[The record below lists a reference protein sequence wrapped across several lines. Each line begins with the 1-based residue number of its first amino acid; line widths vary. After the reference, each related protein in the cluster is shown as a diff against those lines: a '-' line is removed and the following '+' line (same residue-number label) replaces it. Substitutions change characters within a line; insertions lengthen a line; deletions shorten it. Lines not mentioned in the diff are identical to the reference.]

1 MFKNNYENTYFLTST
16 AILKKQRNSDISE
29 VAFVGYSNSGKSSA
43 INVLTNKRKLAKI
56 SKTPGRTQLIN
67 FFAVTKKKYLVD
79 MPGYGYAK
87 VAKLLKLKWEKNIIK
102 YFTMRTSLKG
112 LVLFMDIR
120 NPIKKLDK
128 NIIHF
133 ALQFKIPMLILLTKS
148 DKIILEKRRQQLQI
162 VSEKLSKFSLT
173 SCDINLFSV
182 VNKIGVD
189 KLREKLD
196 YWYNK

>member
-16 AILKKQRNSDISE
+16 AIVKKQRNSDISE
-29 VAFVGYSNSGKSSA
+29 VAFVGYSNSGKSTA
-43 INVLTNKRKLAKI
+43 INILTNKKKLARI

-67 FFAVTKKKYLVD
+67 YFAVSKKKYLVD

-87 VAKLLKLKWEKNIIK
+87 AAKLLKLEWEKTIIK
-102 YFTMRTSLKG
+102 YFKIRASLKG

-120 NPIKKLDK
+120 NPMKKLDE

-133 ALQFKIPMLILLTKS
+133 ALRFRIPLLILLTKS
-148 DKIILEKRRQQLQI
+148 DKITLEKRRQKLQI

-173 SCDINLFSV
+173 SCDINLFSAV
-182 VNKIGVD
+182 HKTGVYE
-189 KLREKLD
+189 LREKLD
-196 YWYNK
+196 SWYNE

>member
-16 AILKKQRNSDISE
+16 AIVKKQRNPDISE
-29 VAFVGYSNSGKSSA
+29 VVFVGYSNSGKSSA
-43 INVLTNKRKLAKI
+43 INVLTNKRKLARI

-67 FFAVTKKKYLVD
+67 FFAVSEKKYLVD

-87 VAKLLKLKWEKNIIK
+87 AAKLLKLEWENTIIK

-120 NPIKKLDK
+120 NPMKKLDK

-133 ALQFKIPMLILLTKS
+133 TLRFKIPMLILLTKS

-173 SCDINLFSV
+173 SCDINLFSA
-182 VNKIGVD
+182 VNKIGVYE
-189 KLREKLD
+189 LRKKLD
-196 YWYNK
+196 YWYNE